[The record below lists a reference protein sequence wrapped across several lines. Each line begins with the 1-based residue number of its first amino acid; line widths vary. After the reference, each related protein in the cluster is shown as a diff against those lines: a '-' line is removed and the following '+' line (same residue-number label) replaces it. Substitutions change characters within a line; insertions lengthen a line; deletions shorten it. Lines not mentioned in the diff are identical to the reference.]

1 MPEQPV
7 KQMSVSDAFGSLPE
21 GEDRPLPP
29 LPVATAAVPEEAD
42 VAGGDDDFGKFD
54 GAGVEGSAVEGDEGF
69 GQFDSSGHLDSKSY
83 AVTDTQSA
91 VEEDEVGGFGG
102 TNFGPGQLDSNA
114 NDEMNAQPAVEDEFG
129 DFDTSNIG
137 LDSNAFDERN
147 AQPAVEDE
155 FGDFGT
161 VNIGQPAAT
170 GIGTA
175 AVKDF
180 GGTCSDQ
187 PVGAGFGAGGESG
200 QFDSNQLGSSDR
212 LGSISNGDGDTQPAV
227 EDDEFGD
234 FGTSIGQPAATGVGQ
249 SREGLPSP
257 DVSFGAGTAQ
267 DITKGISEQQQK
279 ISQHADPDIGGLETV
294 DVKLAADHVAGI
306 EFGNWGGSEVVSLDD
321 PDTTPLGVAGTISTN
336 SNDQVGVGQVLSIS
350 DAFGEIEED
359 APLPSLSALSSTV
372 EVVSDEVQSISADP
386 GRAVPKEGGLSNDGR
401 DFGFA
406 EPLDEGTDA
415 ALPDVAGDTPAPL
428 NVVADSAEVHSTD
441 SIIEDIYEQHVATED
456 ANNIFS
462 AFDALAPADA
472 PLPLMSDMAFIVP
485 KVTEADTISTKIS
498 EEGALGEQNAEE
510 SPYSQFRAEDNAP
523 EKNVP
528 EMLSAF
534 DVLGVH
540 DAPLPSLDDPK
551 HGQSGGLLSFE
562 DAPVAAVQSDA
573 IGDAAGDVDDD
584 FHGFTSF
591 SGTPL
596 VYEQLQEDGTD
607 SKDGQSGGILS
618 FEDAPATAVQS
629 DAMDDAAGGVDDDFH
644 GFTSFSGASLVDEQL
659 QEDGSDSKVN
669 PSRGFSALDDAP
681 VTAVQSDAMDDA
693 AGGVDDDF
701 HGFASFSGTSPAE
714 PVSSDVAINE
724 AIEVGGPTRED
735 EEDNFGAFDD
745 FASSDNVKPTNF
757 ADYPPEPA
765 EEGFEDFSTFEE
777 PGPLVSDDEEIR
789 NASSLAQALL
799 KKYGS
804 EFAGLP
810 RVWKEISATVESDMR
825 RGIRILDYMS
835 TKLSRADQSLIV
847 KSDKISI
854 HILGLVEFLRVI
866 RSIAASIGDLL
877 GVDKSAMLQESNLSE
892 WHFEDLIVNAAV
904 VENLYTNLISR
915 AVSIGIL
922 SEPPSLP
929 SVAEIRKS
937 NGSGTTF
944 TFCHL
949 TLQAIS
955 EDESTKSVVIWKDR
969 PFMACSA
976 NFCSNRLPTLDVL
989 S

>member
-1 MPEQPV
+1 
-7 KQMSVSDAFGSLPE
+7 S
-21 GEDRPLPP
+21 
-29 LPVATAAVPEEAD
+29 
-42 VAGGDDDFGKFD
+42 
-54 GAGVEGSAVEGDEGF
+54 
-69 GQFDSSGHLDSKSY
+69 
-83 AVTDTQSA
+83 
-91 VEEDEVGGFGG
+91 
-102 TNFGPGQLDSNA
+102 
-114 NDEMNAQPAVEDEFG
+114 PA
-129 DFDTSNIG
+129 
-137 LDSNAFDERN
+137 
-147 AQPAVEDE
+147 
-155 FGDFGT
+155 
-161 VNIGQPAAT
+161 
-170 GIGTA
+170 
-175 AVKDF
+175 
-180 GGTCSDQ
+180 
-187 PVGAGFGAGGESG
+187 
-200 QFDSNQLGSSDR
+200 
-212 LGSISNGDGDTQPAV
+212 
-227 EDDEFGD
+227 
-234 FGTSIGQPAATGVGQ
+234 
-249 SREGLPSP
+249 
-257 DVSFGAGTAQ
+257 
-267 DITKGISEQQQK
+267 
-279 ISQHADPDIGGLETV
+279 
-294 DVKLAADHVAGI
+294 
-306 EFGNWGGSEVVSLDD
+306 
-321 PDTTPLGVAGTISTN
+321 
-336 SNDQVGVGQVLSIS
+336 
-350 DAFGEIEED
+350 
-359 APLPSLSALSSTV
+359 
-372 EVVSDEVQSISADP
+372 
-386 GRAVPKEGGLSNDGR
+386 
-401 DFGFA
+401 
-406 EPLDEGTDA
+406 
-415 ALPDVAGDTPAPL
+415 
-428 NVVADSAEVHSTD
+428 
-441 SIIEDIYEQHVATED
+441 
-456 ANNIFS
+456 
-462 AFDALAPADA
+462 
-472 PLPLMSDMAFIVP
+472 
-485 KVTEADTISTKIS
+485 
-498 EEGALGEQNAEE
+498 
-510 SPYSQFRAEDNAP
+510 
-523 EKNVP
+523 
-528 EMLSAF
+528 
-534 DVLGVH
+534 
-540 DAPLPSLDDPK
+540 
-551 HGQSGGLLSFE
+551 
-562 DAPVAAVQSDA
+562 
-573 IGDAAGDVDDD
+573 
-584 FHGFTSF
+584 
-591 SGTPL
+591 
-596 VYEQLQEDGTD
+596 YEQLQENGSD
-607 SKDGQSGGILS
+607 SKDGQSGGFSS
-618 FEDAPATAVQS
+618 FEDAPVASVQS
-629 DAMDDAAGGVDDDFH
+629 DAIDDAAGGVDDDFH
-644 GFTSFSGASLVDEQL
+644 GFTSFSGAPPADQQL
-659 QEDGSDSKVN
+659 QEDGTDLKDGQSGGLLSFEDAPATAIQQGAMDDAAGDVDDDFHGFTSFSGTSPADELLHEDGTDSK
-669 PSRGFSALDDAP
+669 L
-681 VTAVQSDAMDDA
+681 VQSDAMDDA

>member
-1 MPEQPV
+1 MADHHRPTPLERAHDTTMADHHRPTPLERAHACHILLTRFGVPAPAASSSTDLEEVRVAGRNAVPFLSSSGVERGVLRLIWSVADPENVGTLTARGQFHTLLRLVAMAQAGMLPLLPDSLDDRAKMDLLREALQKTSHLTVNLPTFQAEDSPTVAYLLGTYPAPPSSSTGGGGLDFRAAGTAAWQQHPGAGMPEQPV

-21 GEDRPLPP
+21 VEDRPLPP

-540 DAPLPSLDDPK
+540 DAPLPSLDE
-551 HGQSGGLLSFE
+551 L
-562 DAPVAAVQSDA
+562 
-573 IGDAAGDVDDD
+573 
-584 FHGFTSF
+584 
-591 SGTPL
+591 
-596 VYEQLQEDGTD
+596 
-607 SKDGQSGGILS
+607 
-618 FEDAPATAVQS
+618 
-629 DAMDDAAGGVDDDFH
+629 
-644 GFTSFSGASLVDEQL
+644 
-659 QEDGSDSKVN
+659 
-669 PSRGFSALDDAP
+669 
-681 VTAVQSDAMDDA
+681 
-693 AGGVDDDF
+693 
-701 HGFASFSGTSPAE
+701 
-714 PVSSDVAINE
+714 
-724 AIEVGGPTRED
+724 
-735 EEDNFGAFDD
+735 
-745 FASSDNVKPTNF
+745 
-757 ADYPPEPA
+757 
-765 EEGFEDFSTFEE
+765 
-777 PGPLVSDDEEIR
+777 
-789 NASSLAQALL
+789 
-799 KKYGS
+799 
-804 EFAGLP
+804 
-810 RVWKEISATVESDMR
+810 
-825 RGIRILDYMS
+825 
-835 TKLSRADQSLIV
+835 
-847 KSDKISI
+847 
-854 HILGLVEFLRVI
+854 
-866 RSIAASIGDLL
+866 
-877 GVDKSAMLQESNLSE
+877 
-892 WHFEDLIVNAAV
+892 
-904 VENLYTNLISR
+904 
-915 AVSIGIL
+915 
-922 SEPPSLP
+922 
-929 SVAEIRKS
+929 
-937 NGSGTTF
+937 
-944 TFCHL
+944 
-949 TLQAIS
+949 
-955 EDESTKSVVIWKDR
+955 
-969 PFMACSA
+969 
-976 NFCSNRLPTLDVL
+976 
-989 S
+989 